1 MEKSMKTPFILVVLL
16 LSLGLMTIGCEWLPF
31 GDDQTKTG
39 QDQEALSV
47 STTGE
52 KLGENAE
59 IIIGESQSNVEMI
72 AVELYFMDAASQKLV
87 KEKREIPKT
96 VGMARA
102 TLEEL
107 FKGAADTGS
116 GLASAIPLGTSLL
129 DINVRTDGKCIVDL
143 SREFI
148 SNLGKDPQTETLAVY
163 AVVNT
168 LTQYPTVTEV
178 QVLVD
183 GQIVNSPRGEVDLSQ
198 PLTRSESIIKN

>member
-1 MEKSMKTPFILVVLL
+1 MDKSMKTPLFLVVLL
-16 LSLGLMTIGCEWLPF
+16 LSLGLMTIGCEWPSF
-31 GDDQTKTG
+31 ADQTKIFGG
-39 QDQEALSV
+39 QNQEVSV
-47 STTGE
+47 PTTAE
-52 KLGENAE
+52 RLGENAE
-59 IIIGESQSNVEMI
+59 IIIGESQSNTEMI
-72 AVELYFMDAASQKLV
+72 AVELYFMDTASHQLV

-107 FKGAADTGS
+107 FKGADAIGS
-116 GLASAIPLGTSLL
+116 GTVSAIPLGTSLL

-148 SNLGKDPQTETLAVY
+148 SNLSKDPKAETLAVY

-198 PLTRSESIIKN
+198 PLTRSESLIKN